1 MAVSTISAIGGVIQG
16 NWGDEFIVAGVA
28 DGTAKAGHVVGLTAA
43 GVVDGTETTNDTII
57 GIVLEHYGTDMDT
70 APASPKVLNIVVPQS
85 GHLYGIIHADSNS
98 TVYGWG
104 LIASANAGV
113 LDPATDITTEHILAR
128 IFRSTDGD
136 TASIVIWAA

>member
-16 NWGDEFIVAGVA
+16 NWDDEFIIAAVA
-28 DGTAKAGHVVGLTAA
+28 DGNEKAGNVVGLTAA
-43 GVVDGTETTNDTII
+43 GVVDGTESTNDTLI

-70 APASPKVLNIVVPQS
+70 AAASPKVINIVVPHS
-85 GHLYGIIHADSNS
+85 GHLYGVIHADSNS

-104 LIASANAGV
+104 LIVGGTAGD
-113 LDPATDITTEHILAR
+113 LATATDITTEHIVAR

-136 TASIVIWAA
+136 TASVVIWA